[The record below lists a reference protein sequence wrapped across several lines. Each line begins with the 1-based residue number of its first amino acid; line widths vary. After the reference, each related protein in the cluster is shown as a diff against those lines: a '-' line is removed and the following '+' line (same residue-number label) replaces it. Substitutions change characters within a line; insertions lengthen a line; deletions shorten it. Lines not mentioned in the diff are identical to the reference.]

1 MFLKMPKISLFRDEL
16 EELIEDEVVFSV
28 RSVADQQCFY
38 RYYDPA
44 TGRYLTSDPI
54 GLNAG
59 INTFG
64 YVYQNPV
71 NYYDPNGKVAVPV
84 LSLAI
89 GAFVGVIS
97 SGFTGNG
104 FTFKG
109 VLRGLFTG
117 AASGALAGFGGGSII
132 LGKGLGAA
140 LRGPVKGGYFSATIG
155 AIVGI
160 VGSNFITIGSA
171 IASETDGGQ
180 CEP

>member
-1 MFLKMPKISLFRDEL
+1 MLKISLFRDEL
-16 EELIEDEVVFSV
+16 EELVEDEVVFSV
-28 RSVADQQCFY
+28 RFVADQQCFY

-71 NYYDPNGKVAVPV
+71 NYYDPNGKAAVPV
-84 LSLAI
+84 I
-89 GAFVGVIS
+89 TGIFGGFVGGIS

-109 VLRGLFTG
+109 VLRVI
-117 AASGALAGFGGGSII
+117 LAGAPSGVLASFGGGSII
-132 LGKGLGAA
+132 LGRGLRAA
-140 LRGPVKGGYFSATIG
+140 LTGPVKGGLFSATIG
-155 AIVGI
+155 GIVGI
-160 VGSNFITIGSA
+160 FGGSFITIGSA
-171 IASETDGGQ
+171 GASETGGGL
-180 CEP
+180 